1 MQLRLASPQAT
12 FVNQGVASVDESD
25 SYDIETLGG
34 DLRNPIKL
42 SRLVEPVDSPILMIS
57 RLEGGRG

>member
-1 MQLRLASPQAT
+1 MIGIHGGGQGSSTLTPPRGGMQLRLASPQAT

-34 DLRNPIKL
+34 DLRNPI
-42 SRLVEPVDSPILMIS
+42 
-57 RLEGGRG
+57 